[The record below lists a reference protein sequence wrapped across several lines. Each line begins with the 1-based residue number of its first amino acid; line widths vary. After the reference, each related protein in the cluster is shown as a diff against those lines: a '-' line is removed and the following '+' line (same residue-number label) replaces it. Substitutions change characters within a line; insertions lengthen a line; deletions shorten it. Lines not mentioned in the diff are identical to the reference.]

1 MFKHLILVFKHIK
14 SQSCHYYK
22 NYSGAA
28 IKSFDNT
35 KKLTPEQLNDL
46 LTAVR
51 LSPSGAGLQSYK
63 IIVVEDA
70 VVREKLRDAGY
81 GQAQITHSSQLIVF
95 AAETKVDTA
104 FVTKYIDLI
113 AKTREIGRE
122 HLAGFEQSIGNMVNN
137 MNEEQRITWAA
148 KQAYIALGVL
158 VSAAADLGIDACPM
172 EGFQPG
178 KFDEIL
184 SLNELGLTSVV
195 IAAVGFRS
203 DEDVYSKQA
212 KVRRPVEELFIHI

>member
-1 MFKHLILVFKHIK
+1 MSIIEKL
-14 SQSCHYYK
+14 QWR
-22 NYSGAA
+22 AA

-35 KKLTPEQLNDL
+35 KKLTPQQLNDL

-51 LSPSGAGLQSYK
+51 LSPSGGGLQPYK
-63 IIVVEDA
+63 IIVVETPE
-70 VVREKLRDAGY
+70 VREKLREASF

-95 AAETKVDTA
+95 AAETKIDTA
-104 FVTKYIDLI
+104 FVAKYIDLI

-122 HLAGFEQSIGNMVNN
+122 HLAGFEASLTNMVNN
-137 MNEEQRITWAA
+137 KSEEERITWAA

-158 VSAAADLGIDACPM
+158 SAAAADLGIDTCPM

-178 KFDEIL
+178 KYDEIL
-184 SLNELGLTSVV
+184 GLSEKGLTSVV

-203 DEDVYSKQA
+203 SEDVYSKQA